1 MKKNDQ
7 KNQLN
12 PNLANIFARIKEE
25 FKEIEKNKK
34 SFTPSSKKSK
44 STVYDM
50 PIYGKKNNKN
60 DIK

>member
-1 MKKNDQ
+1 MTK

-12 PNLANIFARIKEE
+12 PNLANIFVRIKEE

-34 SFTPSSKKSK
+34 SFTPPSKKSK

-50 PIYGKKNNKN
+50 PIYGKKINKN
-60 DIK
+60 VVK